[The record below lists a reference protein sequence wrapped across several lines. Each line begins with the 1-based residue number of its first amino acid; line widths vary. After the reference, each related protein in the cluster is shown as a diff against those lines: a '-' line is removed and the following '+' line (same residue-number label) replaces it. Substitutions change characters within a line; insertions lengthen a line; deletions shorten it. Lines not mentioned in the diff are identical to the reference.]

1 MDDGSFDLEDYVS
14 IELSASAGDSDLKVP
29 MQIEMQ
35 IPRAFSAGLE
45 PEPAPAPPP
54 AISKNGELDSN
65 DLIRIGKWLAADPGS
80 LSRAEEDSGTGMTY
94 KREFIMYL
102 QKRAGELPEGRG
114 LAFLQQHRIN
124 GNIDSI
130 RKARNKRDLYA
141 AYTDWQSLSQLYER
155 GPTGAI
161 QLKRSKQDVIKEKWR
176 RKKGEDDELDEIDD
190 LLGPDTPSP
199 HRDSKPSY
207 GAGAAGKS
215 SLASGGGGELRR
227 GSTAPSAG
235 PSTGYGSSSSSS
247 YGASG
252 GTGPSASGGYGS
264 SYGSST
270 AATSSSPPRAG
281 RRAAAG
287 GSAFSYGAT
296 TAADDDDGGY
306 GDDFE
311 TEDDDAPAP
320 APSGLG
326 PRLDSGGYTASS
338 LSRSTTALSWAGSA
352 SSLSGIPSLAS
363 KARPAT
369 DVSRGSADFMDD
381 IDAILDM

>member
-161 QLKRSKQDVIKEKWR
+161 QLKRSKQDAIKEKWG

-199 HRDSKPSY
+199 RRDSKPSY

-215 SLASGGGGELRR
+215 SLSSGGGGELRR
-227 GSTAPSAG
+227 GSTVPSTG
-235 PSTGYGSSSSSS
+235 PSTGYGSSSSSL
-247 YGASG
+247 YGASASSG
-252 GTGPSASGGYGS
+252 PSGPSASGGYGS
-264 SYGSST
+264 SYGSS
-270 AATSSSPPRAG
+270 AAPTSSSPLRAG

-287 GSAFSYGAT
+287 GSAFSYGAM
-296 TAADDDDGGY
+296 AVADDDHGGY

-311 TEDDDAPAP
+311 IEDDDAPTP
-320 APSGLG
+320 ALG

-338 LSRSTTALSWAGSA
+338 LGRSTTAPSGAGSA
-352 SSLSGIPSLAS
+352 SSLSGIPSLAP
-363 KARPAT
+363 KARPAV
-369 DVSRGSADFMDD
+369 DVSGGSADFMDD